1 MIFPLPKTGQ
11 CFHPSEYS
19 IFATVFSMPAAG
31 SNEEAF
37 SNSYQGASSPRY
49 FFRVFFQ
56 GMHLDTYILWR
67 KRDEA
72 NLGQSPQL
80 LSQFLLFQTVSSR
93 DLFFNRICK
102 LWQTKKRQIKRPYNS
117 QVQLTIISIS
127 RLSFTSIN
135 SLNSL
140 QNKPLGMK
148 RLVFASFQPFS
159 FKISPWGQTFKNR
172 LFTYGYRAQRDI

>member
-1 MIFPLPKTGQ
+1 MFPPFWIFNIRNS
-11 CFHPSEYS
+11 F
-19 IFATVFSMPAAG
+19 FFMPAAG
-31 SNEEAF
+31 SKEEAF
-37 SNSYQGASSPRY
+37 SNSYQGKFSQ
-49 FFRVFFQ
+49 VFFQ

-67 KRDEA
+67 KRDET

-148 RLVFASFQPFS
+148 RLVSASFQPFS

-172 LFTYGYRAQRDI
+172 LFTYGYQAQRDI